1 MEKSSRDIAAKC
13 DDVARQAAV
22 DKIDCHDG
30 LRREAMG
37 TLGRDWK
44 EASLPKLRE
53 FLMTHSTE
61 E

>member
-1 MEKSSRDIAAKC
+1 MEKSSQGTAAQC

-30 LRREAMG
+30 LRRGALG
-37 TLGRDWK
+37 ALGRDWK
-44 EASLPKLRE
+44 DASLEKLRA
-53 FLMTHSTE
+53 FLMTHSIE

>member
-1 MEKSSRDIAAKC
+1 MEKSSQDIAAQC
-13 DDVARQAAV
+13 DAVARQAAV

-30 LRREAMG
+30 RRREAMG

-44 EASLPKLRE
+44 EASLPTLRA
-53 FLMTHSTE
+53 FLMTHSME